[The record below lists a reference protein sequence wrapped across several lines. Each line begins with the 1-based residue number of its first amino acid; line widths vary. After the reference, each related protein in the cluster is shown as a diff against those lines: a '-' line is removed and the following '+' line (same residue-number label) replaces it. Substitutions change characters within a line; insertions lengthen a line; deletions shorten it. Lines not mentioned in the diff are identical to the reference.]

1 MTGASLCQGLYRFSV
16 EVCLVVLGVMA
27 SKFGVMEMQNEVR
40 SSSAARRPRL
50 LDQIRDK
57 CRLLH
62 YSIRTESAYVDWV
75 EKFLRFHR
83 LPDGT
88 WRHPRE
94 LTGPEIARFLTY
106 LAVERRVAA
115 STQSQ
120 AMSAIV
126 FLYRQVLELD
136 P

>member
-1 MTGASLCQGLYRFSV
+1 MPHCSLAEL
-16 EVCLVVLGVMA
+16 EVRV
-27 SKFGVMEMQNEVR
+27 FEMQNEVPN
-40 SSSAARRPRL
+40 SSAKRAPKL
-50 LDQIRDK
+50 LDQIRGK

-75 EKFLRFHR
+75 VKFLKFHR
-83 LPDGT
+83 LPNGT

-106 LAVERRVAA
+106 LAVEKKVAA

-126 FLYRQVLELD
+126 FMFRQVLELD
-136 P
+136 PTP